1 MSIYLPMCQIFSNF
15 AVDFMP
21 TELLIDNRPCMVYAM
36 PEPRCL
42 VLTTLGAHERKDF
55 ETLAQMI
62 ARQTSVPFILAAF
75 TISDWEAELA
85 PWADSALSQRPE
97 VGTQAGA
104 TLDFVANALLPEL
117 QGLYGS
123 LPVILGGY
131 SLAGLFALWAAYQQ
145 PLFAAVAAASPS
157 VWIRGWMP
165 FVQSRTLL
173 TPKVYLSLGIKEE
186 KTRNRALAQVG
197 DNIRAFHDLLTHSL
211 GEEHTTL
218 VWHNGGHFTDCTL
231 RLAQAIAWCI
241 NRITTL

>member
-1 MSIYLPMCQIFSNF
+1 MT
-15 AVDFMP
+15 FMA

-42 VLTTLGAHERKDF
+42 VLTTLGAHECKDF

-62 ARQTSVPFILAAF
+62 AKHTSVPFVFAAF
-75 TISDWEAELA
+75 TISDWEAELT
-85 PWADSALSQRPE
+85 PWADSALSQRSE
-97 VGTQAGA
+97 VGTQALA

-117 QGLYGS
+117 QGLYGT

-131 SLAGLFALWAAYQQ
+131 SLAGLFALWTAYQQ

-157 VWIRGWMP
+157 VWIRGWGA
-165 FVQSRTLL
+165 FVQSHALL
-173 TPKVYLSLGIKEE
+173 TPNVYLSLGIKEE
-186 KTRNRALAQVG
+186 KTRNSALAQVG
-197 DNIRAFHDLLTHSL
+197 DNIRVYHELLTHSL
-211 GEEHTTL
+211 GEEHSTL

-231 RLAQAIAWCI
+231 RLAQALAWCI

>member
-1 MSIYLPMCQIFSNF
+1 MT
-15 AVDFMP
+15 FMT

-36 PEPRCL
+36 PKPRCL

-55 ETLAQMI
+55 ETLAQMLTK
-62 ARQTSVPFILAAF
+62 QTSVPFVLAAF
-75 TISDWEAELA
+75 TVNDWEAELA
-85 PWADSALSQRPE
+85 PWADPALSQRPE

-131 SLAGLFALWAAYQQ
+131 SLAGLFVLWAAYQQ

-157 VWIRGWMP
+157 VWIRGWVP
-165 FVQSRTLL
+165 FVQSHALL
-173 TPKVYLSLGIKEE
+173 TPNVYLSLGIKEE
-186 KTRNRALAQVG
+186 KTRNRTLAQVG
-197 DNIRAFHDLLTHSL
+197 DNIRAYHDLLTHSL
-211 GEEHTTL
+211 GEEHTAL

-231 RLAQAIAWCI
+231 RLAQAITWCI
-241 NRITTL
+241 SKQKTI

>member
-1 MSIYLPMCQIFSNF
+1 MYQIFSNF
-15 AVDFMP
+15 APDFMT
-21 TELLIDNRPCMVYAM
+21 TELQIENRPCMVYAM

-55 ETLAQMI
+55 ETLARMLTK
-62 ARQTSVPFILAAF
+62 QTSVPFVLAAF

-85 PWADSALSQRPE
+85 PWADPALSQRPE
-97 VGTQAGA
+97 VGTQTGA
-104 TLDFVANALLPEL
+104 TLEFVANALLPKL
-117 QGLYGS
+117 RGLYGT

-131 SLAGLFALWAAYQQ
+131 SLAGLFALRAAYQQ

-165 FVQSRTLL
+165 FVQSHALL
-173 TPKVYLSLGIKEE
+173 TPNVYLSLGIKEE
-186 KTRNRALAQVG
+186 KTRNSALARVG
-197 DNIRAFHDLLTHSL
+197 DNIRAYHDLLTHSL
-211 GEEHTTL
+211 GEEHTAL

-231 RLAQAIAWCI
+231 RLAQALAWCL

>member
-1 MSIYLPMCQIFSNF
+1 MT
-15 AVDFMP
+15 

-55 ETLAQMI
+55 ETLAQMLTK
-62 ARQTSVPFILAAF
+62 QTSVPFVLAAF

-85 PWADSALSQRPE
+85 PWADPALSRRPE
-97 VGTQAGA
+97 VGAQAGA

-131 SLAGLFALWAAYQQ
+131 SLAGLFALWAAYQL

-157 VWIRGWMP
+157 VWIRDWMP

-186 KTRNRALAQVG
+186 KTRNSALARVG
-197 DNIRAFHDLLTHSL
+197 DDIRAYHDLLTRSL
-211 GEEHTTL
+211 GEEHTAL
-218 VWHNGGHFTDCTL
+218 IWHNGGHFTDCTL
-231 RLAQAIAWCI
+231 RLAQALAWCL
-241 NRITTL
+241 NRITSL

>member
-1 MSIYLPMCQIFSNF
+1 MTSMT
-15 AVDFMP
+15 
-21 TELLIDNRPCMVYAM
+21 TEFLIDNRPCMVFSM

-42 VLTTLGAHERKDF
+42 VVTTLGAHERKDF

-62 ARQTSVPFILAAF
+62 AKQTSVPFILAAF

-85 PWADSALSQRPE
+85 PWADPALSQRPE
-97 VGTQAGA
+97 VGTQAGT
-104 TLDFVANALLPEL
+104 TLEFVANALLPEL
-117 QGLYGS
+117 QGLYGT

-157 VWIRGWMP
+157 VWIRDWMP

-186 KTRNRALAQVG
+186 KTRNRVLARVG
-197 DNIRAFHDLLTHSL
+197 DNIRAYHDLLTRSL
-211 GEEHTTL
+211 GEEHTAL
-218 VWHNGGHFTDCTL
+218 FWHNGGHFTDCAL
-231 RLAQAIAWCI
+231 RLAKAIAWCL
-241 NRITTL
+241 NRITTN

>member
-1 MSIYLPMCQIFSNF
+1 MT
-15 AVDFMP
+15 
-21 TELLIDNRPCMVYAM
+21 TEVLIDSRLCMVYAM

-55 ETLAQMI
+55 EMLAQMI
-62 ARQTSVPFILAAF
+62 TKQTSVPFVLAAF
-75 TISDWEAELA
+75 TISDWETELA

-123 LPVILGGY
+123 LPVILGGS

-145 PLFAAVAAASPS
+145 PLFAVVAAASPS
-157 VWIRGWMP
+157 VWIRGWVP
-165 FVQSRTLL
+165 FAQSRTLL
-173 TPKVYLSLGIKEE
+173 TPNVYLSLGVKEE
-186 KTRNRALAQVG
+186 KTRNSALAQVG
-197 DNIRAFHDLLTHSL
+197 DNIRAYHDLLTHSL
-211 GEEHTTL
+211 GEEHTAL

-231 RLAQAIAWCI
+231 RLAQALVWCL

>member
-1 MSIYLPMCQIFSNF
+1 MT
-15 AVDFMP
+15 
-21 TELLIDNRPCMVYAM
+21 TELPIDHRPCMVYAM

-55 ETLAQMI
+55 ETLAQMLTK
-62 ARQTSVPFILAAF
+62 QTSVPFVLAAF

-85 PWADSALSQRPE
+85 PWADSALSQRLE

-104 TLDFVANALLPEL
+104 TLEFVANALLPEM
-117 QGLYGS
+117 QGLYGT

-131 SLAGLFALWAAYQQ
+131 SLAGLFALWAAYQL

-157 VWIRGWMP
+157 VWISDWMP

-186 KTRNRALAQVG
+186 KTRNSALAQVG
-197 DNIRAFHDLLTHSL
+197 DNIRAYHDLLTRSL
-211 GEEHTTL
+211 GEEHTAL

-231 RLAQAIAWCI
+231 RLAQALAWCI
-241 NRITTL
+241 NRITSL

>member
-1 MSIYLPMCQIFSNF
+1 
-15 AVDFMP
+15 MP

-36 PEPRCL
+36 LEPRCL

-55 ETLAQMI
+55 QTLAQMLTK
-62 ARQTSVPFILAAF
+62 QTSVPFVLAAF

-104 TLDFVANALLPEL
+104 TLEFVANALLPEM

-157 VWIRGWMP
+157 VWISDWMP

-186 KTRNRALAQVG
+186 KTRNSALAQVG
-197 DNIRAFHDLLTHSL
+197 DNIRAYHDLLTRSL
-211 GEEHTTL
+211 GKEYTAL

-241 NRITTL
+241 NRIATL

>member
-1 MSIYLPMCQIFSNF
+1 MT
-15 AVDFMP
+15 
-21 TELLIDNRPCMVYAM
+21 TELLIDNRPCKVYAM

-55 ETLAQMI
+55 ETLAQMLTK
-62 ARQTSVPFILAAF
+62 QTSVPFVLAAF

-85 PWADSALSQRPE
+85 PWADPALSRRPE
-97 VGTQAGA
+97 VGTQALA

-117 QGLYGS
+117 QSRYGM

-157 VWIRGWMP
+157 VWIRGWVP
-165 FVQSRTLL
+165 FVQSHALL
-173 TPKVYLSLGIKEE
+173 TSDVYLSLGVKEE
-186 KTRNRALAQVG
+186 KTRNSALALVG
-197 DNIRAFHDLLTHSL
+197 DNIRAYHELLTHRL
-211 GEEHTTL
+211 GEEHTAL
-218 VWHNGGHFTDCTL
+218 IWHNGGHFTDCTL

-241 NRITTL
+241 SKQQTI